1 MSLSR
6 KEFLRTMAIGAAGP
20 LLPGWALAKTEPQNR
35 NAGPITLDDL
45 KAAQK
50 LHETKFTDEE
60 LQAIVRDV
68 NDVYTGNR
76 GVREAAANY
85 TSVPATHF
93 RIPGEQYADST
104 MRTCTTRY
112 IAGFKRPKSDEDIA
126 FLSVVELAELIRTK
140 QITSTELTKI
150 YLARMKKYGNNLRCL
165 ITLTEERA
173 LAEAKQADAEIA
185 VGQYRG
191 PLHGIPYG
199 VKDLFAVPGY
209 PTTWGAE
216 PFKDQM
222 MEEEAAVVKKLSLS
236 GGVLIAKLSMG
247 ALAQGDVWF
256 GGRTESPWDPKI
268 GSSGSSAGSGSATAA
283 GLVAFSIGTETSGS
297 IVSPSHN
304 CRVTGLRPT
313 FGAVSRAGAMAL
325 CWSMDKIG
333 PICRSAEDCA
343 LVFQAILGGDE
354 NDPSSFDQAFEYK
367 TPKGHDLSGYNLGYL
382 VTREEDANK
391 PVDVNGK
398 PHLKLLADMG
408 AEFKP
413 VFLPEGPD
421 GLFNILLAECGA
433 AFDSFTRS
441 PAIQNLKNSSWPDT
455 FRSAHFV
462 SSIDL
467 IQADRAR
474 WDMAKDYH
482 GRISPF
488 DAIVADDRVYPRVYN
503 LNLTGHPQIL
513 IPFGTNP
520 NGSPRSFSIIGP
532 YFGESNLLAIAHRVQ
547 MQTGHWRA
555 RPDMSIWE

>member
-6 KEFLRTMAIGAAGP
+6 KEFLSTLAIGAASP
-20 LLPGWALAKTEPQNR
+20 LLPGWALSKTEPQNR

-50 LHETKFTDEE
+50 LHETKFSDEE
-60 LQAIVRDV
+60 LQSIVRDV
-68 NDVYTGNR
+68 NEIYTGNR

-93 RIPGEQYADST
+93 RIPAEQFADRT
-104 MRTCTTRY
+104 LRTCSTRY
-112 IAGFKRPKSDEDIA
+112 IAGFQRPKSDEDIA

-150 YLARMKKYGNNLRCL
+150 YLARMKKYGNQLRCL

-185 VGQYRG
+185 AGQYRG

-222 MEEEAAVVKKLSLS
+222 LDEEAAVVKKLSLA

-256 GGRTESPWDPKI
+256 AGRTESPWDPKI

-283 GLVAFSIGTETSGS
+283 GLVAFAIGTETSGS

-354 NDPSSFDQAFEYK
+354 NDPSSFDQAFQYK
-367 TPKGHDLSGYNLGYL
+367 TPKNQNLSSYKLGYL
-382 VTREEDANK
+382 VNREEDADK
-391 PVDVNGK
+391 PVDVSGK
-398 PHLKLLADMG
+398 PHLKLLAEMG

-413 VFLPEGPD
+413 VFLPPGPD
-421 GLFNILLAECGA
+421 GLFNILLGECGA

-455 FRSAHFV
+455 FRSAHHV
-462 SSIDL
+462 SAIDL
-467 IQADRAR
+467 IQAERAR
-474 WDMAKDYH
+474 WDMTKDYQ
-482 GRISPF
+482 GRIAPF
-488 DAIVADDRVYPRVYN
+488 DAIVADDRLYPRIYN

-532 YFGESNLLAIAHRVQ
+532 YFGESDLLAIAHRVQ
-547 MQTGHWRA
+547 MQTGFWRR